1 MDGSIWL
8 AIAAITKAIDI
19 CYGLI
24 DTSILSNELLCHVM
38 LTAFWKKREKEQER
52 VTTILR
58 CMPKA
63 LHGIKWGLQLQ
74 YQTAGH
80 TNFNYSTGLT
90 SSSLTQIRWRVVK
103 AMGSLNLST
112 T

>member
-38 LTAFWKKREKEQER
+38 LTAFWKKKGERTRESYYN
-52 VTTILR
+52 
-58 CMPKA
+58 
-63 LHGIKWGLQLQ
+63 IKMHAQ
-74 YQTAGH
+74 
-80 TNFNYSTGLT
+80 
-90 SSSLTQIRWRVVK
+90 SLTRY
-103 AMGSLNLST
+103 
-112 T
+112 